1 VEKLLE
7 MRRKQGFISEYFAL
21 NNFFDNGNLSLLP
34 SLLNSFV
41 KDVTSH
47 CHRINILASGSSHLI
62 NSLASTSQDKD
73 TPGMSKSESLRRELT
88 KEGRSGLAFPTP
100 NIEHVR
106 QWHEKVY
113 EIPFNS
119 SYKWQMSI
127 HDAGLSVRNIATDD
141 SHQPSPE
148 FMTLKGAP
156 DVLLPKC
163 SHYITTCEGGTGHK
177 IVRIDRNFT
186 NTVNKVF
193 EQMASHGER
202 ALGFAMKW
210 MHKSFEE
217 FEAADPTY
225 KDKLKDSLVGNSKL
239 TIEKNLVFVGLLS
252 LIDPPRPEV
261 PTAIAKCKSSGIQVV
276 MVTGDYP
283 ATALY
288 IARKIGLFT
297 HPTRSEMAIQRGVK
311 ESAIPEDEV
320 KAITVHGSMIESMTP
335 EDWNIVTRK
344 EQIVFART
352 TPEQKLTIV
361 KHFMADGHVVAMT
374 GDGVNDSSALKH
386 ASIGVCMGRTGSDI
400 AREAA
405 DIILLDDNFASIVVA
420 IQEGRLLFDNLKK
433 SVAYTLS
440 HLLPEVLP
448 VLLHFGMGLPLG
460 LPAVLALS
468 LDLITEVLPAAAMAY
483 ETPEADIMNRPPRDV
498 RKDRLTGM
506 PVLFYAYCIIGAIEA
521 LACLFIYFN
530 AFQSY
535 GLTPSFIYNYGSQFF
550 KNDADMMMIVSD
562 DPNELDIELS
572 AEDQMVILHHVQST
586 YFLSIIIMQILHAF
600 EVRARTT
607 PILERGVLGNI
618 RLIFSCICAVLIGVL
633 LIFGHGAGSNYLE
646 TEEPITPVL
655 VVGALG
661 GAAAIYIY
669 NETRKHWLMSKS
681 KERQSTETARNRLDA
696 ALSLSEA
703 RRGISISSSGSRPE
717 GRMPRPPV
725 SAPKRRGKSYWE
737 RLLQW

>member
-1 VEKLLE
+1 
-7 MRRKQGFISEYFAL
+7 MSSSI
-21 NNFFDNGNLSLLP
+21 NNFNYDSSPFD
-34 SLLNSFV
+34 SFA

-47 CHRINILASGSSHLI
+47 CHRVNVLASGNVHLI
-62 NSLASTSQDKD
+62 NSLSSVTSENA
-73 TPGMSKSESLRRELT
+73 GAGGNRMESIRRELT
-88 KEGRSGLAFPTP
+88 KEGRSGLAFPTS
-100 NIEHVR
+100 NVEHVR

-127 HDAGLSVRNIATDD
+127 HDAGLGVRNISTDE

-163 SHYITTCEGGTGHK
+163 SHYLTTCEGGLGHK

-202 ALGFAMKW
+202 ALAFAMKY
-210 MHKSFEE
+210 MHKTLDEFEE
-217 FEAADPTY
+217 TDPTY
-225 KDKLKDSLVGNSKL
+225 KEKLKDSLVGNSKL
-239 TIEKNLVFVGLLS
+239 TIEKNLIFVGLVS

-261 PTAIAKCKSSGIQVV
+261 PKAIAKCKSSGVKVV

-297 HPTRSEMAIQRGVK
+297 HPTRSEIAIQRGVK
-311 ESAIPEDEV
+311 ESVIAEEEV
-320 KAITVHGSMIESMTP
+320 KAITVHGSMIENMTP
-335 EDWNIVTRK
+335 EDWNIVTKK

-361 KHFMADGHVVAMT
+361 KHFIADGHVVAMT

-440 HLLPEVLP
+440 HLIPEVLP

-468 LDLITEVLPAAAMAY
+468 LDLITEVLPAAAMAF

-498 RKDRLTGM
+498 KKDRLTGM
-506 PVLFYAYCIIGAIEA
+506 PVLFYSYCVIGVIEA
-521 LACLFIYFN
+521 AACLYIYFE
-530 AFQSY
+530 AFKSY
-535 GLTPSFIYNYGSQFF
+535 GLMPSFIVNYSHQFF
-550 KNDADMMMIVSD
+550 KDDADYIVIVSE
-562 DPNELDIELS
+562 DPNELDLEFS
-572 AEDQMVILHHVQST
+572 PDDQMTILHHVQST
-586 YFLSIIIMQILHAF
+586 YFLAIIVMQILHAF

-607 PILERGVLGNI
+607 PIFQRGVLGNV
-618 RLIFSCICAVLIGVL
+618 RLIVSCLGSVLIGGL
-633 LIFGHGAGSNYLE
+633 LIYGHGSGANYLE
-646 TEEPITPVL
+646 TEEPIKSVL
-655 VVGALG
+655 FVGALG
-661 GAAAIYIY
+661 GAAVIYLY
-669 NETRKHWLMSKS
+669 NEIRKQYLIFKA
-681 KERQSTETARNRLDA
+681 KERQATTESTRSRLDI
-696 ALSLSEA
+696 ALSLSES
-703 RRGISISSSGSRPE
+703 RRGGSSNGRADNRSVPQPSVKRP
-717 GRMPRPPV
+717 V
-725 SAPKRRGKSYWE
+725 KSFWE